1 MAQGVSSS
9 GPTAS
14 TRTDPAEVAH
24 YHFVATAASGGLEN
38 PGDRLAF
45 LTEEGQ
51 EVVAHTLTAA
61 DPKTRIEVTV
71 EPNWDEIKTPFRC
84 GYLIEPRGPSCK
96 LTVEHYEIPAGHE
109 GVAEGWAR
117 TLSGLKS
124 YLETGQDMH
133 FSPAAEAT
141 A

>member
-1 MAQGVSSS
+1 
-9 GPTAS
+9 
-14 TRTDPAEVAH
+14 
-24 YHFVATAASGGLEN
+24 
-38 PGDRLAF
+38 
-45 LTEEGQ
+45 
-51 EVVAHTLTAA
+51 VAHTLTAA
-61 DPKTRIEVTV
+61 DPKTRIEVTF
-71 EPNWDEIKTPFRC
+71 EPNWDEIKTPSRC
-84 GYLIEPRGPSCK
+84 VYLIEPRGPSCK
-96 LTVEHYEIPAGHE
+96 LTVEHYAIPAGHE